1 VEAGRR
7 LAAAE
12 VIMSLIQRASLELR
26 GFDKSQTKAMEK
38 LLGQMFPVEVVETR
52 TEKGNLSTSQND
64 AGMH

>member
-1 VEAGRR
+1 
-7 LAAAE
+7 
-12 VIMSLIQRASLELR
+12 MSLIQRASLELR